1 MVSTNKRAMKVVE
14 EILENA
20 DALGCKV
27 IKMDC
32 GTTVIDMGLECKGSW
47 SAGLLFTRACIGDL
61 GEVSLGTFKL
71 NDRYSFASVNLFIDQ
86 PLIACL
92 GSQIAGWKLGE
103 GEFATIGTGPARGIA
118 KVESDWYF
126 EMTDYSDSYDKAVL
140 CLQDVKLPSEAIAL
154 EVAKACHLKPEDVYI
169 LISPST
175 CVVASVQV
183 SARMLEQTCHKM
195 FEKHFDPAQ
204 IVMIR
209 GSAPIAP
216 IVKDEMKAMG
226 RINDALIYGSEIE
239 VWVDAEDKDI
249 AKVIHQLAGK
259 TSSPN
264 YGDLFEAVFEEA
276 GRDFF
281 YVDHDVHS
289 VGKIQIHNVNTGRAY
304 SAGEINYDAL
314 ERSFLY

>member
-1 MVSTNKRAMKVVE
+1 MVSTNQRAMKVVE
-14 EILENA
+14 ELLENA
-20 DALGCKV
+20 EALGCKV
-27 IKMDC
+27 VKLDC
-32 GTTVIDMGLECKGSW
+32 GATIIDLGLNCRGSW
-47 SAGLLFTRACIGDL
+47 QAGVLFTRACIGDL
-61 GEVSLGTFKL
+61 GVVSLSDFKL
-71 NDRYSFASVNLFIDQ
+71 NDQYSFAAVNVFIEQ

-103 GEFATIGTGPARGIA
+103 GEFATIGSGPARGIA
-118 KVESDWYF
+118 HVASDWYF
-126 EMTDYSDSYDKAVL
+126 EMTDYKDDYDKAVL
-140 CLQDVKLPSEAIAL
+140 CIQDVKYPSNEIAL
-154 EVAKACHLKPEDVYI
+154 EVANACHVKPEDTYI
-169 LISPST
+169 LMSPST
-175 CVVASVQV
+175 CVAASIQV

-209 GSAPIAP
+209 GKAPIAP
-216 IVKDEMKAMG
+216 VVKDELKTMG

-264 YGDLFEAVFEEA
+264 YGELFEDVFKDA
-276 GRDFF
+276 GCDFF

-304 SAGEINYDAL
+304 CAGEINYEAL
-314 ERSFLY
+314 ERSFLN